1 MSIWDLS
8 RYALTEKALE
18 RELMN
23 LMRPPLLRRLTK

>member
-18 RELMN
+18 RESMN
-23 LMRPPLLRRLTK
+23 LVRPRFYAG